1 MCNRET
7 GRERESSG
15 TCGKSHR
22 EQSLDRPPIEQGGE
36 HDDRRQTLC
45 APQALGRREMTQQ
58 THSQLLS
65 LCPPLS
71 THPPPTTHPS
81 SQHASCSGLLGFWV
95 NGPYPGSH
103 SHLVPGPHLCPM
115 LSGSHCGS
123 PMSSTEKPSHIP
135 ASSPKPHL
143 IMQYAPISKC
153 PLTLQGS
160 PLPGSLPTPLPRCFC
175 HGLCH
180 CTHPAHPVVTAHKPV
195 PPHYR
200 SCLKAG
206 TRHALEI
213 SKKLCPGSGHLWP
226 HNLPS

>member
-1 MCNRET
+1 
-7 GRERESSG
+7 
-15 TCGKSHR
+15 
-22 EQSLDRPPIEQGGE
+22 
-36 HDDRRQTLC
+36 
-45 APQALGRREMTQQ
+45 
-58 THSQLLS
+58 
-65 LCPPLS
+65 
-71 THPPPTTHPS
+71 
-81 SQHASCSGLLGFWV
+81 
-95 NGPYPGSH
+95 
-103 SHLVPGPHLCPM
+103 M

-226 HNLPS
+226 HNLPSREAKKPGWGSCTVADPTPMCAQISTAAACAALTLGPLG